1 MRSLV
6 ISKLF
11 DVLTKRPGR
20 LLKKDFYLRVLR
32 IVNSST
38 SLKKLPNSSKP
49 RLYFDVTVFSL
60 HDNKT
65 GVQRVIRSIF
75 EELKPLLNKRYEI
88 IPVSCT
94 AITRGFQALR
104 ETKKGSFKL
113 TGYDIS
119 PKKGDVFMSLEQAFI
134 EHLAQEEAFKIMK
147 QRGCRVIL
155 AVYDL
160 LPIQLPQCFPKEVES
175 IFEKW
180 LLSTSSFAEFLCD
193 SKTVEK
199 DLVNFLSSKKQK
211 IINSYW
217 FYPGFNFIKKV
228 SSSGI
233 TEIQSSYLERLSYFE
248 FNFLL
253 VGTIEPRRGHQIIYD
268 IFSQLWEKGHS
279 NISLTFIGKE
289 GWMVKELIQSLKD
302 SEHYNKNFFWF
313 NDASDGFL
321 DLCYK
326 KTDAVIVASLNEGFG
341 LPILEAA
348 QRNCRVIAN
357 DIPIFREVAPRECYF
372 VDLNNPAHAYQQMQ
386 DWLKNPSKPCSY
398 SRTRTWKD
406 STLQILEKTK
416 LL

>member
-180 LLSTSSFAEFLCD
+180 LLSTSSFAEF
-193 SKTVEK
+193 
-199 DLVNFLSSKKQK
+199 
-211 IINSYW
+211 
-217 FYPGFNFIKKV
+217 
-228 SSSGI
+228 
-233 TEIQSSYLERLSYFE
+233 
-248 FNFLL
+248 
-253 VGTIEPRRGHQIIYD
+253 
-268 IFSQLWEKGHS
+268 
-279 NISLTFIGKE
+279 
-289 GWMVKELIQSLKD
+289 
-302 SEHYNKNFFWF
+302 
-313 NDASDGFL
+313 
-321 DLCYK
+321 
-326 KTDAVIVASLNEGFG
+326 
-341 LPILEAA
+341 
-348 QRNCRVIAN
+348 
-357 DIPIFREVAPRECYF
+357 
-372 VDLNNPAHAYQQMQ
+372 
-386 DWLKNPSKPCSY
+386 
-398 SRTRTWKD
+398 
-406 STLQILEKTK
+406 
-416 LL
+416 